1 MLNRIVNN
9 VIECEVLAEKISK
22 KIQVGYIISLE
33 GELGTGKTTF
43 IKGILKGFNYDQD
56 VTSPT
61 FTLINEYEA
70 DYKVIHIDFY
80 REPNIQ
86 RWLQIGIHEYMN
98 SNNIILIE
106 WGNLI
111 PKLLPEETIHIYFK
125 HIEKNKRRIICDYE
139 PFSN

>member
-1 MLNRIVNN
+1 MLNRIINN
-9 VIECEVLAEKISK
+9 VTECEVLAEKIAK
-22 KIQVGYIISLE
+22 KIQAGYVISLE

-43 IKGILKGFNYDQD
+43 IKGILKGFNYNHE

-86 RWLQIGIHEYMN
+86 RWLQIGIHEYLN

-125 HIEKNKRRIICDYE
+125 HLKKNKRRIICDYE